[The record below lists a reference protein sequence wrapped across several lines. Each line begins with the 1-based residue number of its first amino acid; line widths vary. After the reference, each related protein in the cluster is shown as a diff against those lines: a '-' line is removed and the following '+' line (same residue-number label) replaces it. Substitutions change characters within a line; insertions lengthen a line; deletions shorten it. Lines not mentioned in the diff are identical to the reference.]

1 MVIVAITTRSK
12 VRDTIAITRV
22 EMIVVVVVGMIV
34 VIVVGG
40 SSVSRG
46 LLVGDGAPVERLFAS
61 GLSGE
66 LIQFTVADVLTS
78 TKQSIGSSESKPSS

>member
-22 EMIVVVVVGMIV
+22 VMIVVVVVVVGMIV

-40 SSVSRG
+40 RSVSRG

-61 GLSGE
+61 SLCGK
-66 LIQFTVADVLTS
+66 LI
-78 TKQSIGSSESKPSS
+78 